1 MTMRVRRTVTFPS
14 FFGDLSQEKIHD
26 CLWKEVKVVLKDEQ
40 FLKMNKDFHES
51 FALIDACAR
60 AAQQVKLYADDNSI
74 GPLAR
79 NLVIQY
85 LLDHFI
91 CVWTEILNS
100 EH

>member
-1 MTMRVRRTVTFPS
+1 M
-14 FFGDLSQEKIHD
+14 
-26 CLWKEVKVVLKDEQ
+26 KVVLKDEQ

-51 FALIDACAR
+51 FALMDACTI

-79 NLVIQY
+79 SAVIKY